1 MLDFSICYSFTYL
14 DVILISETFTYDDM
28 NYICRIVDFKTF
40 PFEEGDVLKTYI
52 KNQIEPELQ
61 AETGNKK
68 INQILQKMVLS
79 VTLSLASSLRN
90 SSSEEAVTGK

>member
-1 MLDFSICYSFTYL
+1 MGIQKNCLFIWLESFASNLKKESQNDQMLDFSICYSFTYL

-68 INQILQKMVLS
+68 IN
-79 VTLSLASSLRN
+79 
-90 SSSEEAVTGK
+90 